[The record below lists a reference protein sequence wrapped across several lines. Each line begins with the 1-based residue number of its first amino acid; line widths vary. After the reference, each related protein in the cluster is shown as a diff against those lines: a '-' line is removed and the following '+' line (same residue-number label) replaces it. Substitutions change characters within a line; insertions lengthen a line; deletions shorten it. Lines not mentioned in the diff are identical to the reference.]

1 MGHGFR
7 ESGCKQAEPKC
18 LFFKEMFPIFVCLGT
33 LRVECKGCHD
43 NASFFFLQIGGHVGP
58 THMLEATVNSSWAGS
73 CLGALGVMG
82 DSFFRDQGL
91 HPLSLK
97 QMTPESSLVW
107 LEEVV

>member
-1 MGHGFR
+1 MD
-7 ESGCKQAEPKC
+7 SGSQDASRLSPSVCSLRKC
-18 LFFKEMFPIFVCLGT
+18 SLFLCALAHSEWNA
-33 LRVECKGCHD
+33 RVVMTTPL
-43 NASFFFLQIGGHVGP
+43 FFLQIGGHVGP
-58 THMLEATVNSSWAGS
+58 RHMLEATVNSSWAGS

>member
-1 MGHGFR
+1 
-7 ESGCKQAEPKC
+7 
-18 LFFKEMFPIFVCLGT
+18 
-33 LRVECKGCHD
+33 
-43 NASFFFLQIGGHVGP
+43 
-58 THMLEATVNSSWAGS
+58 MLEAMVNSSRAGS